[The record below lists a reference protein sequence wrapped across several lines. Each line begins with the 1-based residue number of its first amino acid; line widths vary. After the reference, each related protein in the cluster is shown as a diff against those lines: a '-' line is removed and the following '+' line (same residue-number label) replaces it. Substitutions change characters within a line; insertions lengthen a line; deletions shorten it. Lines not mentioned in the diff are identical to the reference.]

1 MSSTVNKLNVGE
13 VSGSGFNFKTSVLIC
28 SVPILFFLIES
39 LRVNSFSSL
48 ALVIMHHFNINAY
61 LYAKISSAYLWGNI
75 IFLIPFGLLLD
86 RFSSKSIIFTA
97 VLICISSNV
106 ALGLSR
112 NYQQTLIFSFIA
124 GMGASAGFILAAKLI
139 KEWFPPRYLAFMV
152 GILVS
157 SAMVGGIL
165 AQTPVLYFIQHYSWR
180 MLFFVLALL
189 EILILIMSL
198 IFVTDKKSA
207 PIKDSTKQSLFQTIK
222 NLWYTIKCPVNWIGG
237 LFASLMNLPV
247 TLIGA
252 LWGQPYLQTVDHLS
266 AATSSFIVSLMFIGV
281 IIGSP
286 LVRSLSDKFQ
296 SRKLF
301 MLLGA
306 VITLILSLSIVYIAI
321 KSAVILSIIFLLLG
335 LASSVQSLGYTVV
348 SENNPLH
355 RIGVAMSFT
364 GMTVM
369 CGGALLQ
376 PYIGR
381 LLDQNR
387 LGAAEN
393 VLQYGAVDFQH
404 AFTVFPI
411 SFTIALLLVLALWVK
426 DKRVR
431 WLSEYR

>member
-1 MSSTVNKLNVGE
+1 MSSKFNQLNISD
-13 VSGSGFNFKTSVLIC
+13 VSNAGFNFKQSILIC

-39 LRVNSFSSL
+39 LRVNSFASL
-48 ALVIMHHFNINAY
+48 AVIMMHHFNINAY

-75 IFLIPFGLLLD
+75 LFLIPFGILLD
-86 RFSSKSIIFTA
+86 RFPSKSIIFTA
-97 VLICISSNV
+97 VVICIASNL
-106 ALGLSR
+106 ALGLSK
-112 NYQQTLIFSFIA
+112 NYQQMLIFSFIA
-124 GMGASAGFILAAKLI
+124 GIGASAGFILAAKLI
-139 KEWFPPRYLAFMV
+139 KEWFPPQYLAFMI
-152 GILVS
+152 GILIS

-165 AQTPVLYFIQHYSWR
+165 AQAPVLYFIQQYSWR
-180 MLFFVLALL
+180 MLFFLLAAL

-198 IFVTDKKSA
+198 IFVTDKKNVQ
-207 PIKDSTKQSLFQTIK
+207 IKHSTQQAIFQTIK
-222 NLWYTIKCPVNWIGG
+222 NFWCTIKCPVNWIGG

-266 AATSSFIVSLMFIGV
+266 AATASCIVSLLFIGV

-286 LVRSLSDKFQ
+286 VLGFLSDKFQ

-301 MLLGA
+301 MILGA
-306 VITLILSLSIVYIAI
+306 IISLILSLSIVYITI
-321 KSAVILSIIFLLLG
+321 KSITILAILFLLLG
-335 LASSVQSLGYTVV
+335 LSSSVQSLGYTVV

-364 GMTVM
+364 GMIVM

-387 LGAAEN
+387 LGAAES

-411 SFTIALLLVLALWVK
+411 SFTIALLLVLALWAK

-431 WLSEYR
+431 